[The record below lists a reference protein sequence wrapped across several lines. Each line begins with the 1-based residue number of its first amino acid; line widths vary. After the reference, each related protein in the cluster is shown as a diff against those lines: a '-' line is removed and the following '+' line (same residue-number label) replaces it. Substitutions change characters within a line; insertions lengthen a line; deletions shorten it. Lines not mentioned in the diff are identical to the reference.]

1 VGENVRAVAR
11 KFYLEARLNGA
22 PSVEHRTI
30 RDILAAWAAAF
41 GFVRESAPFPNG
53 VFPDVWRRLAKDPR
67 WKFVGEAKAHED
79 PSDPEVANRL
89 FNYLAIASE
98 CVTRRKNPWRGF
110 LFVLAYLHP
119 EDRDAWKTLLDLLIQ
134 EAGFPG
140 STIHDA
146 EAEGVPL
153 LVWEFPPVPLQ

>member
-1 VGENVRAVAR
+1 MRENVRAVAR
-11 KFYLEARLNGA
+11 NFYLEARLNGA

-53 VFPDVWRRLAKDPR
+53 VFPDVWRRLGKDRR
-67 WKFVGEAKAHED
+67 WKFIGEAKAHQGPD
-79 PSDPEVANRL
+79 DPEVAEQL
-89 FNYLAIASE
+89 FNYLMTARE
-98 CVTRRKNPWRGF
+98 CVNRCNNPWTGF
-110 LFVLAYLHP
+110 TFALAYLHP
-119 EDRDAWKTLLDLLIQ
+119 GDRDAWKSLLDLLIQ